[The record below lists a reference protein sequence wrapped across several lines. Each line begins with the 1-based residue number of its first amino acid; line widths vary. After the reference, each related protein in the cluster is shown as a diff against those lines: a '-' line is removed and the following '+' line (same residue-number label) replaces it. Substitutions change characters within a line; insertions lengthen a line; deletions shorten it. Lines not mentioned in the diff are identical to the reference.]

1 MRIALALTGLLC
13 SAVGAYA
20 FPADNVPYC
29 SSGFDKPAMLV
40 FKSGH
45 ATLTIGKKTMKF
57 SAQEPLEGV
66 DGIALQVTVAK
77 RPITLLQKPMPSRLA
92 KMKCSYSKTG
102 YSGPARMINWANS
115 EGLQRGFSHPKTY
128 VSA

>member
-1 MRIALALTGLLC
+1 LRRYAQAMRIALALTGLLC

-57 SAQEPLEGV
+57 SAHEPLEGV
-66 DGIALQVTVAK
+66 DGIAFVAGDSGETADN
-77 RPITLLQKPMPSRLA
+77 TLTEAYAVKIGEDEVLLFKDRVFWP
-92 KMKCSYSKTG
+92 CE
-102 YSGPARMINWANS
+102 ND
-115 EGLQRGFSHPKTY
+115 
-128 VSA
+128 